1 MINSHSKTRSSHPHI
16 PVSVKRVV
24 VLLTLCAGVLLM
36 PAALSAL
43 DASRV
48 FLADASASSAID
60 AAAARLNSPNA
71 ADRDK
76 AIEQLGQ
83 AARSGSTVAIN
94 DLTAFFQRDQMLAE
108 HGLATARVLAAS
120 GSRRAYQV
128 LIQGLGSDEPA
139 TRQYVAMAALEQD
152 AQTNVTPLLIAAL
165 GSPDAGIR
173 THIAQLLGYRHE
185 TTASD
190 ALLTATYDEE
200 VAVREA
206 AVWTLGTDL
215 SFWQSLPRVRLL
227 SFADPDARVRDAA
240 LRGMDHIQSDIAHT
254 LGVASSDVLAI
265 TTASNNGT
273 VYAATAKQLYSVHA
287 DTTWQVV
294 STLPDAPLALAANGT
309 EGQQVYLGTV
319 SQGLYRSLDGGATW
333 ERVKDGV
340 PDSPGLT
347 VTALAADPTKQ
358 AQSSDVY
365 MALGVTVGTTSLQTS
380 PLGIYRST
388 DRGTTW
394 ARIDDGKA
402 PLNGLTTQ
410 LMIDPAMPNVLVG
423 QTDSGAWRAN
433 IQ

>member
-24 VLLTLCAGVLLM
+24 VLLMLCAGVLLL
-36 PAALSAL
+36 PAVLSAL

-60 AAAARLNSPNA
+60 AAAARLNSTNA
-71 ADRDK
+71 VDRDK

-83 AARSGSTVAIN
+83 AARSGSMVAVN

-108 HGLATARVLAAS
+108 HGLATARALASS

-128 LIQGLGSDEPA
+128 LIQGLGSDQPA

-152 AQTNVTPLLIAAL
+152 AQANVTPLLIAAL

-185 TTASD
+185 TSASD
-190 ALLTATYDEE
+190 ALLMATYDEE
-200 VAVREA
+200 VDVREA

-215 SFWQSLPRVRLL
+215 SFWQSLPRIRLL

-240 LRGMDHIQSDIAHT
+240 LRGVDHIQSDVAH
-254 LGVASSDVLAI
+254 LVGVAPSDVLAI
-265 TTASNNGT
+265 TTVGSNGT
-273 VYAATAKQLYSVHA
+273 VYAATAKQLYSLHP
-287 DTTWQVV
+287 DMTWQVV
-294 STLPDAPLALAANGT
+294 STLPDAPMALAANGT

-319 SQGLYRSLDGGATW
+319 SQGLYRSLDGGTTW
-333 ERVKDGV
+333 ERVKDGL

-347 VTALAADPTKQ
+347 VTALAADPANQ
-358 AQSSDVY
+358 AQSSGVY
-365 MALGVTVGTTSLQTS
+365 TALGVTVGTTSLQTT

-388 DRGTTW
+388 DQGTTW

-410 LMIDPAMPNVLVG
+410 LTIDPAMPNVLVG

>member
-1 MINSHSKTRSSHPHI
+1 
-16 PVSVKRVV
+16 
-24 VLLTLCAGVLLM
+24 M

-60 AAAARLNSPNA
+60 AAAARLNSTIA
-71 ADRDK
+71 AGRDK

-83 AARSGSTVAIN
+83 AAHAGSMVAVN

-108 HGLATARVLAAS
+108 HGLATARALAAS
-120 GSRRAYQV
+120 GARRAYQV
-128 LIQGLGSDEPA
+128 LIQGLGSDQPA

-152 AQTNVTPLLIAAL
+152 AQANVTPLLIAAL

-173 THIAQLLGYRHE
+173 MHSAQLLGYRHE

-215 SFWQSLPRVRLL
+215 SFWQSLPRMHLL

-240 LRGMDHIQSDIAHT
+240 LRGIDHIQSDIAHVV
-254 LGVASSDVLAI
+254 GVAPSDILAI
-265 TTASNNGT
+265 TTASNTGT
-273 VYAATAKQLYSVHA
+273 VYAATAKQLYSLHP

-294 STLPDAPLALAANGT
+294 SALPDAPMALTASF

-333 ERVKDGV
+333 ERVKDGL
-340 PDSPGLT
+340 PDSPGLS
-347 VTALAADPTKQ
+347 VTALAVDPTNQ
-358 AQSSDVY
+358 AQSSGVY
-365 MALGVTVGTTSLQTS
+365 MALGVTVGTTSLQTT
-380 PLGIYRST
+380 PLGIFRST
-388 DRGTTW
+388 DQGTTW

-402 PLNGLTTQ
+402 PLDGLTTQ
-410 LMIDPAMPNVLVG
+410 LTIDPATPNVLVG
-423 QTDSGAWRAN
+423 QTESGAWRAN